1 MSLAWELGLIYLVSE
16 ILLTLTRRSRSKTG
30 TKQDRS
36 TLGIIWLVIAVSIT
50 AGVFVA
56 QNFRAAALP
65 HGRVLASASVV
76 LFVAGLI
83 LRWWAII
90 MLGRFFTVDVT
101 IEKDHE
107 LVERGP
113 FRIVRHPSY
122 TGVLLAFVGLGLS
135 LRNWAALL
143 VILLP
148 IGAAFIH
155 RMNVEEDAL
164 SRALGP
170 RCAEYMKRTK
180 RLVPF
185 VYCELPKAFMG
196 RDPRFYS
203 RCATGCFF
211 WHPNGFRRDD
221 RYLPRSSGME

>member
-1 MSLAWELGLIYLVSE
+1 MALSLELGLIYLISE
-16 ILLTLTRRSRSKTG
+16 LLLTVTRRSRSKTG
-30 TKQDRS
+30 MKQDRS
-36 TLGIIWLVIAVSIT
+36 TLGIIWLVIAVSIL

-56 QNFRAAALP
+56 LNFRAAALP
-65 HGRVLASASVV
+65 YGQIFAIAGVV
-76 LFVAGLI
+76 LFAAGLL
-83 LRWWAII
+83 LRWWVII
-90 MLGRFFTVDVT
+90 TLGRFFTVDVT
-101 IEKDHE
+101 IQKDHK

-122 TGVLLAFVGLGLS
+122 TGVLLAFVGFALS

-148 IGAAFIH
+148 IGAAFLR

-170 RCAEYMKRTK
+170 RYADYMERTK

-185 VYCELPKAFMG
+185 VY
-196 RDPRFYS
+196 
-203 RCATGCFF
+203 
-211 WHPNGFRRDD
+211 
-221 RYLPRSSGME
+221 

>member
-1 MSLAWELGLIYLVSE
+1 MSLPLELGLVYLISE
-16 ILLTLTRRSRSKTG
+16 LLLTVTRRSRSRTG

-36 TLGIIWLVIAVSIT
+36 TLGMIWLVIAVSIM

-56 QNFRAAALP
+56 QNFPAAALP
-65 HGRVLASASVV
+65 HGRMFASAGVV
-76 LFVAGLI
+76 LFVAGLV

-90 MLGRFFTVDVT
+90 TLGRFFTVDVT

-107 LVERGP
+107 VVERGP
-113 FRIVRHPSY
+113 FRMVRHPSY
-122 TGVLLAFVGLGLS
+122 TGVLLAFVGFAMS
-135 LRNWAALL
+135 LCNWAALL

-164 SRALGP
+164 LRALGP
-170 RCAEYMKRTK
+170 RYAEYMKRTK

-185 VYCELPKAFMG
+185 VY
-196 RDPRFYS
+196 
-203 RCATGCFF
+203 
-211 WHPNGFRRDD
+211 
-221 RYLPRSSGME
+221 

>member
-1 MSLAWELGLIYLVSE
+1 MSLALKLGLIYLASE
-16 ILLTLTRRSRSKTG
+16 IFLNLTRRSRSKTG

-36 TLGIIWLVIAVSIT
+36 TLGIIWLVIALSIM

-65 HGRVLASASVV
+65 HERMFASASVV
-76 LFVAGLI
+76 LFVAGLL

-90 MLGRFFTVDVT
+90 TLGRFFTVDVT
-101 IEKDHE
+101 IEEDHE

-122 TGVLLAFVGLGLS
+122 TGVLLAFVGFALALH
-135 LRNWAALL
+135 NWAASL

-164 SRALGP
+164 LHALGA
-170 RCAEYMKRTK
+170 RYAEYMKDTK

-185 VYCELPKAFMG
+185 IY
-196 RDPRFYS
+196 
-203 RCATGCFF
+203 
-211 WHPNGFRRDD
+211 
-221 RYLPRSSGME
+221 

>member
-1 MSLAWELGLIYLVSE
+1 MTLSLRLGLIYLVSE
-16 ILLTLTRRSRSKTG
+16 LLLTLTRRSRSKTG

-36 TLGIIWLVIAVSIT
+36 TLGIIWLVIAISLAI
-50 AGVFVA
+50 AG
-56 QNFRAAALP
+56 
-65 HGRVLASASVV
+65 VV
-76 LFVAGLI
+76 LFAVGLL

-90 MLGRFFTVDVT
+90 TLGRFFTVDVT

-135 LRNWAALL
+135 LGTWAALL

-148 IGAAFIH
+148 IGAAFIR

-170 RCAEYMKRTK
+170 HYADYMKRTK

-185 VYCELPKAFMG
+185 VY
-196 RDPRFYS
+196 
-203 RCATGCFF
+203 
-211 WHPNGFRRDD
+211 
-221 RYLPRSSGME
+221 

>member
-1 MSLAWELGLIYLVSE
+1 MRFHAKRPKNKRAQVMSLPLQLGLVYLISE
-16 ILLTLTRRSRSKTG
+16 LLLTVTCRSRSRTG
-30 TKQDRS
+30 TKEDRS
-36 TLGIIWLVIAVSIT
+36 TLRVLWLMIMASVAAGIYM
-50 AGVFVA
+50 AGHWP
-56 QNFRAAALP
+56 AAAMP
-65 HGRVLASASVV
+65 HGRMFAFAGVV
-76 LFVAGLI
+76 LFVAGLL

-90 MLGRFFTVDVT
+90 TLGRFFTVDVT

-113 FRIVRHPSY
+113 FRMVRHPSY
-122 TGVLLAFVGLGLS
+122 TGVLLAFVGFGLS

-164 SRALGP
+164 SRALG
-170 RCAEYMKRTK
+170 RRYTDYMKRTK

-185 VYCELPKAFMG
+185 VY
-196 RDPRFYS
+196 
-203 RCATGCFF
+203 
-211 WHPNGFRRDD
+211 
-221 RYLPRSSGME
+221 

>member
-16 ILLTLTRRSRSKTG
+16 LLLTFTRRSRSKTG

-36 TLGIIWLVIAVSIT
+36 TLGMIWLVIAASIT

-56 QNFRAAALP
+56 KNFRAAALP
-65 HGRVLASASVV
+65 HGEMFGNMAVV

-90 MLGRFFTVDVT
+90 TLGRFFTVDVT

-113 FRIVRHPSY
+113 FRLVRHPSY
-122 TGVLLAFVGLGLS
+122 TGVLLAFVGLALS

-164 SRALGP
+164 LRALGP
-170 RCAEYMKRTK
+170 PYAEYIKRTK
-180 RLVPF
+180 RLVPLI
-185 VYCELPKAFMG
+185 Y
-196 RDPRFYS
+196 
-203 RCATGCFF
+203 
-211 WHPNGFRRDD
+211 
-221 RYLPRSSGME
+221 

>member
-1 MSLAWELGLIYLVSE
+1 MSLTWKLGMIYLVSE

-36 TLGIIWLVIAVSIT
+36 TLGIIWLVIAISIT

-56 QNFRAAALP
+56 QTFRAAALP
-65 HGRVLASASVV
+65 HGLLLASASVM
-76 LFVAGLI
+76 LFAAGLI

-90 MLGRFFTVDVT
+90 SLGRFFTVDVT

-122 TGVLLAFVGLGLS
+122 TGVLLAFMGLALS

-143 VILLP
+143 VILVP

-170 RCAEYMKRTK
+170 RYAEYMKRTK

-185 VYCELPKAFMG
+185 VY
-196 RDPRFYS
+196 
-203 RCATGCFF
+203 
-211 WHPNGFRRDD
+211 
-221 RYLPRSSGME
+221 

>member
-36 TLGIIWLVIAVSIT
+36 TLGMIWLVIAVCVT

-56 QNFRAAALP
+56 QNFRAAVLP
-65 HGRVLASASVV
+65 HERIFASVGVV
-76 LFVAGLI
+76 LFVAGLM

-90 MLGRFFTVDVT
+90 TLGRFFTVDVT
-101 IEKDHE
+101 IEIDHE

-113 FRIVRHPSY
+113 FRTVRHPSY
-122 TGVLLAFVGLGLS
+122 TGVMLAFVGFALS
-135 LRNWAALL
+135 LCNWTALL
-143 VILLP
+143 VILVP

-164 SRALGP
+164 SRALGA
-170 RCAEYMKRTK
+170 RYAEYMKRTK

-185 VYCELPKAFMG
+185 IY
-196 RDPRFYS
+196 
-203 RCATGCFF
+203 
-211 WHPNGFRRDD
+211 
-221 RYLPRSSGME
+221 

>member
-1 MSLAWELGLIYLVSE
+1 MSLALELGLIYLVSE

-30 TKQDRS
+30 AKQDRS

-56 QNFRAAALP
+56 LNFRAAALL
-65 HGRVLASASVV
+65 HGRMFATAGVV

-90 MLGRFFTVDVT
+90 TLGRFFTVDVT
-101 IEKDHE
+101 IEKNHE

-113 FRIVRHPSY
+113 FRMVRHPSY

-143 VILLP
+143 VILVP

-155 RMNVEEDAL
+155 RINVEENAL
-164 SRALGP
+164 SRTGPALHQIHEAHQTA
-170 RCAEYMKRTK
+170 C
-180 RLVPF
+180 
-185 VYCELPKAFMG
+185 
-196 RDPRFYS
+196 
-203 RCATGCFF
+203 
-211 WHPNGFRRDD
+211 
-221 RYLPRSSGME
+221 

>member
-1 MSLAWELGLIYLVSE
+1 MSLALELGLIYLVSE

-30 TKQDRS
+30 TIQDRS
-36 TLGIIWLVIAVSIT
+36 TLGIIWLVIAVSIV

-65 HGRVLASASVV
+65 PGRIFASAAVV

-90 MLGRFFTVDVT
+90 TLGRFFTVDVT

-122 TGVLLAFVGLGLS
+122 TGVLMAFVGFALS
-135 LRNWAALL
+135 LCNWAALL
-143 VILLP
+143 VVVLP

-170 RCAEYMKRTK
+170 RYANYMKRTK

-185 VYCELPKAFMG
+185 IY
-196 RDPRFYS
+196 
-203 RCATGCFF
+203 
-211 WHPNGFRRDD
+211 
-221 RYLPRSSGME
+221 